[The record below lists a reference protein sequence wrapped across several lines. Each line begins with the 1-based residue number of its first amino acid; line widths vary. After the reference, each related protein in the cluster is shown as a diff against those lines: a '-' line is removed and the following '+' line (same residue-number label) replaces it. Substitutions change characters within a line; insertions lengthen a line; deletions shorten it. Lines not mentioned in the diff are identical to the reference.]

1 MSLPTC
7 EALLKQGTA
16 YGHRSTF
23 QNTWLNNIKFNIQN
37 ECSEVLSV
45 SPALHMSIR

>member
-23 QNTWLNNIKFNIQN
+23 QNTWLNIKFNIQN
-37 ECSEVLSV
+37 ECSEVPSV